1 MHYSLDLCKNH
12 ETKKFLLL
20 WPQFY
25 YHKIDD
31 DNIMAKSLYLH
42 NDQLSSI
49 TEQMKLIALNDIL
62 CVKNAMKLSFQL
74 WAVRR

>member
-1 MHYSLDLCKNH
+1 
-12 ETKKFLLL
+12 
-20 WPQFY
+20 
-25 YHKIDD
+25 
-31 DNIMAKSLYLH
+31 MAKSLYLH

-49 TEQMKLIALNDIL
+49 TDQMKLIALNDIL